1 MTSWFESTN
10 LIEFAYERP
19 EQRNFTSNIIRICSY
34 DCSLFAVPPVI
45 KEKEQVT
52 NVSVLVN
59 QLTNLFCEVEGTP
72 SPIITWYK
80 DDVQVSGDIQIFLI
94 SCLWKT
100 SFRWDFLLN
109 NTMKTLLEF
118 LMMHPNW
125 DWKWHRAFWPF
136 KVTESSTIQIVNNGK
151 ILKLFKATPKDAG
164 SYSCRAINVAGSSQ
178 KYFNIDVLGKENI
191 FLKTLQIDAFL
202 TYDRADWKSKEK
214 NKLIGQISVCH
225 SIVIFIINICWTE
238 PYCMEI

>member
-1 MTSWFESTN
+1 MFSQFKTLKKKKKSIRIAYHQYIGQDFSFFIKACTYNMTSWFESTN

-94 SCLWKT
+94 SCL
-100 SFRWDFLLN
+100 
-109 NTMKTLLEF
+109 
-118 LMMHPNW
+118 
-125 DWKWHRAFWPF
+125 
-136 KVTESSTIQIVNNGK
+136 
-151 ILKLFKATPKDAG
+151 
-164 SYSCRAINVAGSSQ
+164 
-178 KYFNIDVLGKENI
+178 
-191 FLKTLQIDAFL
+191 
-202 TYDRADWKSKEK
+202 
-214 NKLIGQISVCH
+214 
-225 SIVIFIINICWTE
+225 
-238 PYCMEI
+238 